1 MKKITSLLL
10 TAAAIALIFLKPLG
24 DYSWGIGLI
33 MAAIAGAIFKNQ
45 SYGSLNDLLHPIKTI
60 KETFTPIE
68 ECRAESRK
76 TLLGFAFLAG
86 SVALIAIFRDSDNLT
101 MFVIIAFFMMCV
113 GAALSTA
120 YISCLKRSNEKYL
133 GK

>member
-10 TAAAIALIFLKPLG
+10 AATAMTLIFLEPLG

-33 MAAIAGAIFKNQ
+33 MAAIAGSMFKNQ

-60 KETFTPIE
+60 KETFTPVE

-76 TLLGFAFLAG
+76 TLVGFALLVGA
-86 SVALIAIFRDSDNLT
+86 VALVAIFRNTVNLT
-101 MFVIIAFFMMCV
+101 MLVIIAFFIMCA
-113 GAALSTA
+113 GAVLSTA
-120 YISCLKRSNEKYL
+120 YISCLKRRNEKYL
-133 GK
+133 GE